1 MNTRKGLHRIV
12 IVLSV
17 AIAFLVF
24 CVVFFWVGSN
34 PMAEKLDWFKISMTA
49 LVFGGV
55 SYFAGRFILG
65 GFYS

>member
-17 AIAFLVF
+17 AVAFVIF
-24 CVVFFWVGSN
+24 CTLFIWVGSN
-34 PMAEKLDWFKISMTA
+34 PMAEKLNWFKISMTA
-49 LVFGGV
+49 LFFGGV
-55 SYFAGRFILG
+55 SYLAGRFILG